1 MRKERMPHLLQQL
14 RVELTQVL
22 GQQIEGLYLYGSQ
35 ARGDARPDSDLDVL
49 VVIQGDFRYFDLVEQ
64 TGEIVARLS
73 LEYDTVISLAF
84 TSSEKYNSPKSPFL
98 LNVRQEGIAI

>member
-1 MRKERMPHLLQQL
+1 MEKEQVANLLRLL
-14 RVELTQVL
+14 RAELTKVL
-22 GQQIEGLYLYGSQ
+22 DGQMEGLYLYGSQ

-49 VVIQGDFRYFDLVEQ
+49 VVIRGDFQYFDLVEQ

-84 TSSEKYNSPKSPFL
+84 TSLEKYNSPKIPFL
-98 LNVRQEGIAI
+98 LNIREEGIAI